1 MYMKYL
7 KLLLIM
13 IAVLITI
20 PVYSKS
26 RIYFYGKWTTS
37 QRSQIKD
44 LPIHAW
50 IEDNNEELSLFF
62 DNNLGIVYITITD
75 SFGKVLCNQ
84 TVDTSEIPS
93 FIISMDNIEGECIL
107 SITDGKNQIYGQFS
121 IN

>member
-1 MYMKYL
+1 MYMGKKIL
-7 KLLLIM
+7 CI
-13 IAVLITI
+13 IAALFI
-20 PVYSKS
+20 
-26 RIYFYGKWTTS
+26 TTS
-37 QRSQIKD
+37 GFCHKPVKFRGSWDRINKSITKN